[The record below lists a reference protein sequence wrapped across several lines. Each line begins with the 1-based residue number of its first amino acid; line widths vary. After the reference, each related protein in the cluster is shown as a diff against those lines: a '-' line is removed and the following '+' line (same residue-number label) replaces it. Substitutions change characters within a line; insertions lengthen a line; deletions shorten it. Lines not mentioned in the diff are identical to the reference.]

1 MFIDARTFGKAA
13 TMIAV
18 HAFAKINLD
27 LRVLGRREDGYHE
40 VRTILQTIDW
50 ADEIRI
56 EQAEQFL
63 FVEHGIEA
71 GEDNLVVKAVRAF
84 EELTGQTVRARIELF
99 KHLPSGAGLGGGSV
113 DAAVTML
120 GLQRFY
126 NKQIAQSEMAQT
138 LGELGSDIPFF
149 IHGGRALGTG
159 RGSEITPMEDD
170 TDYALVVVV
179 PSIAIATREA
189 YSWLTAS
196 GKSNTIKRFCGQQEV
211 SGSAEAEP
219 GNDFESVVFPRHPL
233 LSEIKNELLGAG
245 ARRAALSGT
254 GSAIFGIF
262 GSVEEAAR
270 AVPRVASLGEAKLT
284 RPLSRPEYLRRIWG
298 VAKW

>member
-1 MFIDARTFGKAA
+1 
-13 TMIAV
+13 MIAV

-159 RGSEITPMEDD
+159 RGSEINPMEDD

-211 SGSAEAEP
+211 PGGAEAEP

>member
-1 MFIDARTFGKAA
+1 
-13 TMIAV
+13 MIAV

-27 LRVLGRREDGYHE
+27 LRVLGHREDGYHE

-56 EQAEQFL
+56 EQAEQFQ

-84 EELTGQTVRARIELF
+84 EELSGQTVRARIELF
-99 KHLPSGAGLGGGSV
+99 KHLPSGAGLGGGSA

-126 NKQIAQSEMAQT
+126 NKQIAQSDMAQT

-196 GKSNTIKRFCGQQEV
+196 GKSNTIKRFCGQQE
-211 SGSAEAEP
+211 SSDSAEAEP

-233 LSEIKNELLGAG
+233 LSEIKKELLGAG